1 MVNLLPVFKPIVAI
15 LGLGLLG
22 GSISLVARKRD
33 VASRAIG
40 WSHRET
46 TRLLALEKGVIDEC
60 HPTPQQAVAKAD
72 LVILCTPVGAMPQ
85 LLEMIAGSL
94 KPGAI
99 VTDVGST
106 KASVVAAGE
115 RLLSPQ
121 NPFVGSH
128 PMAGSERSGITAVDD
143 RLFDDRLCILAPN
156 ERTNMKA
163 LGEVEEFWRDLG
175 MRTTH
180 LSPGEHDRLLA
191 DVSHLPHLLAAAM
204 VSIQEDR
211 AIGVAGPGFKDATRI
226 AAGDP
231 IMWRD
236 IFMDNKEGVIR
247 SLDRFMAGLK
257 DYRTALQAGD
267 GSKIE
272 ALLAAASERRKKM

>member
-1 MVNLLPVFKPIVAI
+1 MFKPIVAI

-22 GSISLVARKRD
+22 GSISLVARKKGL
-33 VASRAIG
+33 ASRAVG

-46 TRLLALEKGVIDEC
+46 TRLTALEKGVIDEC
-60 HPTPQQAVAKAD
+60 HPTPQEAVAKAD

-106 KASVVAAGE
+106 KRSVVAAAE
-115 RLLSPQ
+115 RLLAAA

-128 PMAGSERSGITAVDD
+128 PMAGSERNGIGAADAG
-143 RLFDDRLCILAPN
+143 LFDDRLCILAPN
-156 ERTNMKA
+156 ERTDAKA
-163 LGEVEEFWRDLG
+163 LADVEEFWRDLG

-191 DVSHLPHLLAAAM
+191 DASHLPHLIAAAL

-211 AIGVAGPGFKDATRI
+211 AISVAGPGFKDTTRI
-226 AAGDP
+226 AAGDAAL
-231 IMWRD
+231 WRD
-236 IFMDNKEGVIR
+236 IFLDNREGVIR
-247 SLDRFMAGLK
+247 SIDLFMAGLQT
-257 DYRTALQAGD
+257 YRTALQAGD
-267 GSKIE
+267 GSRIE
-272 ALLAAASERRKKM
+272 SLLAAASERRKKM